1 MKETPVDES
10 SQSNVIYNDS
20 IMNGPHPS
28 QLELA
33 SPVMKTSDA
42 KRSNTDPTYSTIPD
56 IPTPNDT
63 SQICALKEKTHAG
76 DPRRAYQVPNAIL
89 RTPHPIT
96 GVVYTDIN
104 PGKKRGDNLLISLDA
119 GSMYQEDRT
128 ASQKG
133 MKGEND
139 EESLVDIAATSNR
152 EQKLSNYPTSTA
164 PTF

>member
-96 GVVYTDIN
+96 GVVYTDI
-104 PGKKRGDNLLISLDA
+104 KKRGETLVNLDA
-119 GSMYQEDRT
+119 GSMYRQVHVLCCR
-128 ASQKG
+128 
-133 MKGEND
+133 
-139 EESLVDIAATSNR
+139 VAT
-152 EQKLSNYPTSTA
+152 YV
-164 PTF
+164 